1 MELHGI
7 QDGQSNQEDDEQIW
21 NILTSQLEIEIS
33 Q

>member
-7 QDGQSNQEDDEQIW
+7 QDGQSNQENDEQIW